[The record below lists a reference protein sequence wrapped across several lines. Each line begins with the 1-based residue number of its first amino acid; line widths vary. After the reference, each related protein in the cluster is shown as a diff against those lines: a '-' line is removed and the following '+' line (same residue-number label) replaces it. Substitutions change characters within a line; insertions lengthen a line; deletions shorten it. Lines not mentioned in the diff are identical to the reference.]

1 LDRIEVGKLT
11 TEELKKLLKSIKKNP
26 KVIVPPTPGYDS
38 GVHLINENE
47 CLVVST
53 DPCIGVPKKWFG
65 WLLIHYAA
73 SDVALFGAKP
83 QYCSVVLLGPPITS
97 AETFTKI
104 MEQACSAAEE
114 LEMTVVTGH
123 TGTYEGLSTLVG
135 TCTAYGMVGREKL
148 ITPGGAQAEDRIICT
163 KQIGLETV
171 VNFALTHKVLA
182 KNLFTA
188 ARTHELQNSVNLQ
201 TCVKEATLLAG
212 IGGIHAMH
220 DATEGGL
227 VAALNEMAE
236 SSGLGL
242 MLDSEKIPFLEEA
255 KILQKYFDLSQHE
268 LLSISSTGTL
278 LVAVD
283 PKRKDVVIDELQKN
297 GVEAGDIGRFT
308 KDRECSVRTRK
319 KETIFPKVAE
329 DPYSKIMTCTS

>member
-1 LDRIEVGKLT
+1 MGKLT
-11 TEELKKLLKSIKKNP
+11 TEELKKLLKSIKKQP
-26 KVIVPPTPGYDS
+26 KLIVPPALGYDS

-83 QYCSVVLLGPPITS
+83 EYCAVVLLGPPMTR
-97 AETFTKI
+97 AETFIQI
-104 MEQACSAAEE
+104 MKQACTTAED

-135 TCTAYGMVGREKL
+135 TCTAYGIVDREKL

-171 VNFALTHKVLA
+171 VNFALTHKALA
-182 KNLFTA
+182 ESLFTA
-188 ARTHELQNSVNLQ
+188 VRTHELQNSVNLQ
-201 TCVKEATLLAG
+201 TCVKEATLLAA
-212 IGGIHAMH
+212 IEGIHAMH
-220 DATEGGL
+220 DTTEGGL

-236 SSGLGL
+236 SSRLGFVL
-242 MLDSEKIPFLEEA
+242 NPEEIPILKET
-255 KILQKYFDLSQHE
+255 KILQRHFTFSQQE
-268 LLSISSTGTL
+268 LMSISSTGTL
-278 LVAVD
+278 LAAVD
-283 PKRKDVVIDELQKN
+283 PKRKDVVLDELQKN
-297 GVEAGDIGRFT
+297 GVEARAIGTFA
-308 KDRECSVRTRK
+308 KDRKCLIRNRK

-329 DPYSKIMTCTS
+329 DPYCKIMMCAS

>member
-1 LDRIEVGKLT
+1 VGKLT
-11 TEELKKLLKSIKKNP
+11 TEELKKLLKSIKKHP
-26 KVIVPPTPGYDS
+26 KVIVPPAPGYDS

-53 DPCIGVPKKWFG
+53 DPCISVPKKWFG

-83 QYCSVVLLGPPITS
+83 EYCSVVLLGPPMTK

-104 MEQACSAAEE
+104 MEQACSASEE

-135 TCTAYGMVGREKL
+135 TCTAYGIVGREKL
-148 ITPGGAQAEDRIICT
+148 ITPGGAQTEDRIVCT
-163 KQIGLETV
+163 GQIGLETV
-171 VNFALTHKVLA
+171 VNFALTNKALA
-182 KNLFTA
+182 EKLFTV
-188 ARTHELQNSVNLQ
+188 ARTRELQDSVNLQ
-201 TCVKEATLLAG
+201 TCVKEATLLAE
-212 IGGIHAMH
+212 IEGIHAMH

-236 SSGLGL
+236 SSELGFVL
-242 MLDSEKIPFLEEA
+242 NLEKIPVLEEA
-255 KILQKYFDLSQHE
+255 KILQRYFDLSQHE

-278 LVAVD
+278 LAAVD
-283 PKRKDVVIDELQKN
+283 PKRKDVVINELRKH
-297 GVEAGDIGRFT
+297 GAEAGVIGIFT
-308 KDRECSVRTRK
+308 KNKECLIRNGK
-319 KETIFPKVAE
+319 KETTFPKVAE
-329 DPYSKIMTCTS
+329 DPYAKIMIRAS